1 MRMAPIIEITDLSK
15 RYGDV
20 SAVDHISLTVDQ
32 GALFGLLGP
41 NGSGK
46 TTMIKVL
53 TGQIRP
59 TGGSAKVLGLNV
71 EQDGVKVREMVG
83 IIPEQESPPSFLT
96 AMEYLEFVGAVRKI
110 HDVSGKAETWFD
122 LLEFRDKK
130 QVLCKDLSRGT
141 RQKLMFAQAFI
152 HEPVLALI
160 DEPLINFDPIMQD
173 VVKEFLA
180 EYVRSGKTIFLST
193 HILEVAEEICSH
205 VAILHNGRL
214 LHTGP
219 VADLTENGMHLPEFF
234 LSLVRKDRHA

>member
-1 MRMAPIIEITDLSK
+1 MRMLPVIGIHDLSK

-20 SAVDHISLTVDQ
+20 IAVDHISLTVDR

-59 TGGSAKVLGLNV
+59 TGGSAEVLGLDV
-71 EQDGVKVREMVG
+71 EEDGVKVRERVG

-96 AMEYLEFVGAVRKI
+96 SMEYLEFVGAVRKI
-110 HDVSGKAETWFD
+110 PDVSAKAEYWFD
-122 LLEFRDKK
+122 LLEFRDKRH
-130 QVLCKDLSRGT
+130 VLCKDLSRGT

-173 VVKEFLA
+173 VVKEYLA

-205 VAILHNGRL
+205 LAILHKGRL
-214 LHTGP
+214 LHTGT
-219 VADLTENGMHLPEFF
+219 VADLTGKGMHLPEFF
-234 LSLVRKDRHA
+234 LSLVRKERHA